1 MIKRKMQMV
10 VKNDEA
16 LFTEKLILYKNDGA
30 VVLTIEIANLQYT
43 FSNKRGIKGAYV
55 DVVILKPN
63 GETVMIENAEVKGT
77 NTVEVNIG
85 SEIMNEES
93 EVGKHLMQL
102 RIYET
107 SEKKNRICLPIVSF
121 LVKQ

>member
-1 MIKRKMQMV
+1 MIKRKIKMNID
-10 VKNDEA
+10 NDEA
-16 LFTEKLILYKNDGA
+16 NFEGKIVLYKNDGA

-43 FSNKRGIKGAYV
+43 FSNKKGIKGAYV

-63 GETVMIENAEVKGT
+63 GEAVMIEDVEVKGT
-77 NTVEVNIG
+77 NAVEVNIG